1 MFPPRSILERT
12 YELST
17 QFMGEKFCCR
27 VMKCTIKVIHF
38 KHCFPMTQGNCG
50 AKGREEIMS
59 HWPEWI
65 CNTGMTHQYHLYLA
79 WRIRLWANITN
90 VKVQISL
97 HVNILCKTKPCWK
110 FIIYLGKYYQ
120 KKKTMWLI
128 DNQTSGMCVCTWPFF
143 LPFHKCLTLLIIKL

>member
-1 MFPPRSILERT
+1 
-12 YELST
+12 
-17 QFMGEKFCCR
+17 MGEKFCCR

-120 KKKTMWLI
+120 KKKTMWQLA
-128 DNQTSGMCVCTWPFF
+128 QWYVCVYLAFF
-143 LPFHKCLTLLIIKL
+143 SALPQMSHPPYYQIISFSISSYSI